1 VVACEIDAD
10 EADSFCAHVECQ
22 ASSDIWRVTG
32 VRKALGIAYIHA
44 AAPPKAKAHEVGVVD
59 SEIQLTEDCGCLAV
73 FDILKTIS
81 AELAARI
88 ENNKI
93 VRLKQAA
100 HIIDANRDKVLGTF
114 DLAKRDATAAYQ
126 DGVVAMKI
134 AKVT

>member
-1 VVACEIDAD
+1 
-10 EADSFCAHVECQ
+10 
-22 ASSDIWRVTG
+22 
-32 VRKALGIAYIHA
+32 
-44 AAPPKAKAHEVGVVD
+44 
-59 SEIQLTEDCGCLAV
+59 
-73 FDILKTIS
+73 
-81 AELAARI
+81 LAARI